1 MPPVLAGKGG
11 RQGYHHRIVKIVF
24 FADLHLDA
32 PFAWLGGSQ
41 LAARRRRQSLR
52 DTLGTIIRLADVIHA
67 DALLC
72 GGDLFE
78 QARSPRHRRVPGAG
92 VRGAEPIRVFLA
104 PGNHDWYG
112 PETCTDRPAG
122 ARTSTSSPSTVA
134 GPAGGRR
141 DALGRG
147 PPGAGRRSGSWT
159 NSRSTGADRPG
170 AVPRLGARRLRGR
183 RARSSRTRR
192 STRPRSRRP
201 ASTMRWSDT
210 TTGHGTRSGTP
221 TRATR
226 TS

>member
-1 MPPVLAGKGG
+1 M
-11 RQGYHHRIVKIVF
+11 KIVF

-78 QARSPRHRRVPGAG
+78 QARYTPDTVAFLERAFEEI
-92 VRGAEPIRVFLA
+92 EPMRVFLA

-112 PETCTDRPAG
+112 PESPYRQARWSPNVHIFTEDRL
-122 ARTSTSSPSTVA
+122 RA
-134 GPAGGRR
+134 GPDGGRP

-147 PPGAGRRSGSWT
+147 PPGAGPARSGSWT
-159 NSRSTGADRPG
+159 NSRSTGAGSTWRCSTARSAAASRPASPG
-170 AVPRLGARRLRGR
+170 
-183 RARSSRTRR
+183 SSRTRR

-201 ASTMRWSDT
+201 ASIMRWSGT